1 MVTHLIMWV
10 IDNKSG
16 SLLANTRDLAYMGEP
31 LIIDTASFILVLAGD
46 QDLSQASSVL
56 TIKGY
61 LNK

>member
-31 LIIDTASFILVLAGD
+31 LIIVTASFILVLAGD